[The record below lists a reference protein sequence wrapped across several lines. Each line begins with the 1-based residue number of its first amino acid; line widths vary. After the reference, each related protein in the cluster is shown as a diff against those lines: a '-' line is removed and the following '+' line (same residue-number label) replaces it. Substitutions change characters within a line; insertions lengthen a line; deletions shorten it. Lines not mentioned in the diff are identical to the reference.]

1 MIKSKVWFE
10 KWLVVCFF
18 VLCGKVSRSTLGVN
32 WGTNSINPMPPGY
45 LVKMLQQNNITKV
58 KLFDADYH
66 VVSSMAGTGIE
77 VMVAAPNDML
87 YNLAT
92 DPNAAP
98 DWVKENV
105 TQFLFNGGV
114 NIRWVAVGNEPF
126 LSSYEGIYVNT
137 TFPAFQNIQNALIQ
151 AGHSEVRAIIPFN
164 ADIMTDAPLPSQTTF
179 KPEFL
184 TQVMQVLN
192 VLNSTGAPFS
202 VNLYPFISKYQNPEF
217 PLDFAFFDGSA
228 SPVHDGSIVYENSFD
243 ASYDSLVSALSAAGF
258 PNMPIVIGEIG
269 WPTDGNVYAT
279 IPNAQKFNQEFI
291 NHVQTGLGTPLRP
304 NMPFEAYLFSLI
316 DEDIK
321 SILPGPFERHWGLLY
336 FDGVVKYPLDLS
348 AGTNAPSTTLTGVQ
362 YPPYMSHQY
371 CVLNPNVDLTNLTEN
386 VAYACSRSDCTPLYT
401 GSSCAFLDAVDN
413 ASYAFNSY
421 FQFQNQ
427 NPAACN
433 FQGLGEVTTQDPSQ
447 GTCRFILGLIAE
459 TPPSGARSRYVL
471 NLSTSLTIFVLL
483 SILLIFT

>member
-1 MIKSKVWFE
+1 MPDTI
-10 KWLVVCFF
+10 
-18 VLCGKVSRSTLGVN
+18 VLFA
-32 WGTNSINPMPPGY
+32 
-45 LVKMLQQNNITKV
+45 
-58 KLFDADYH
+58 LFD
-66 VVSSMAGTGIE
+66 
-77 VMVAAPNDML
+77 
-87 YNLAT
+87 
-92 DPNAAP
+92 
-98 DWVKENV
+98 
-105 TQFLFNGGV
+105 
-114 NIRWVAVGNEPF
+114 RWVAVGNEPF

-137 TFPAFQNIQNALIQ
+137 TFPAFQNIQNALNR

-304 NMPFEAYLFSLI
+304 NMPFEAYMFSLI

-348 AGTNAPSTTLTGVQ
+348 GK
-362 YPPYMSHQY
+362 
-371 CVLNPNVDLTNLTEN
+371 
-386 VAYACSRSDCTPLYT
+386 
-401 GSSCAFLDAVDN
+401 
-413 ASYAFNSY
+413 
-421 FQFQNQ
+421 
-427 NPAACN
+427 
-433 FQGLGEVTTQDPSQ
+433 
-447 GTCRFILGLIAE
+447 
-459 TPPSGARSRYVL
+459 
-471 NLSTSLTIFVLL
+471 
-483 SILLIFT
+483 